1 MCEHQKKFQ
10 DIILLDWSEPWLPGS
25 DGAQARA
32 AGNVAGSRDYKLSD
46 IIWIQ
51 PDKMKA
57 KMKNVLSFNCFFTIE
72 DIILST
78 QVSLYLQFL
87 ISVLV

>member
-10 DIILLDWSEPWLPGS
+10 DIILLDWSEPRLPGS

-32 AGNVAGSRDYKLSD
+32 VGNVAGSRDYKLSD

-57 KMKNVLSFNCFFTIE
+57 RMYF
-72 DIILST
+72 LST
-78 QVSLYLQFL
+78 VFLQLRTSYYQHRCHF
-87 ISVLV
+87 IYNS

>member
-25 DGAQARA
+25 DGAQAKA
-32 AGNVAGSRDYKLSD
+32 VGNVAGSRDYKLSD

-51 PDKMKA
+51 PDKMKER
-57 KMKNVLSFNCFFTIE
+57 MYFLSTVFFPIE

-78 QVSLYLQFL
+78 QVSFYLQFL

>member
-10 DIILLDWSEPWLPGS
+10 DIILLDWSEPRLPGS

-51 PDKMKA
+51 PGKMKER
-57 KMKNVLSFNCFFTIE
+57 MYFLSTVFFPIE

-78 QVSLYLQFL
+78 QVSFYLQFL

>member
-10 DIILLDWSEPWLPGS
+10 DIILLDWSEPRLPGS

-51 PDKMKA
+51 PDRMK
-57 KMKNVLSFNCFFTIE
+57 
-72 DIILST
+72 
-78 QVSLYLQFL
+78 
-87 ISVLV
+87 

>member
-57 KMKNVLSFNCFFTIE
+57 GMYFLSTVFFTIE

-78 QVSLYLQFL
+78 QVLLYLQFL
-87 ISVLV
+87 ISLLV